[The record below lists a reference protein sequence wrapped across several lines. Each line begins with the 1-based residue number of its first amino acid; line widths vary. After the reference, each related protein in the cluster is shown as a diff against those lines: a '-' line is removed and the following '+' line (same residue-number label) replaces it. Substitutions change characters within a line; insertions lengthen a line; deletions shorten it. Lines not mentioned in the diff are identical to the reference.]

1 MEKIISNIKKNKKIK
16 KNIND
21 GLMTTFELELNYK
34 IECEK
39 TKQLQLIKDIR
50 KIEKNI
56 KEKELYNKRKNN
68 INFDKKM
75 SSDYTDSCESDLSDS
90 DNSDNSDNS
99 DKSDNSDNSDNSD
112 KFSEYKNNKDD
123 DSISL
128 CSYNSSYSYNEIEIM
143 K

>member
-1 MEKIISNIKKNKKIK
+1 MEKIISNIKKNNKIK
-16 KNIND
+16 NHVND
-21 GLMTTFELELNYK
+21 NLMTTLELELNYK

-68 INFDKKM
+68 INFSKKNNNNYCESE
-75 SSDYTDSCESDLSDS
+75 SSDITDSECDSSDLSDS
-90 DNSDNSDNS
+90 EYDSSDL
-99 DKSDNSDNSDNSD
+99 
-112 KFSEYKNNKDD
+112 SESSEFQINKDN

-128 CSYNSSYSYNEIEIM
+128 CSYNSSYSYNEIEIIS
-143 K
+143 

>member
-1 MEKIISNIKKNKKIK
+1 MEKIISNIKKNNKIK
-16 KNIND
+16 KHIND
-21 GLMTTFELELNYK
+21 DLMTTIELELNYK

-68 INFDKKM
+68 INFSKKNNNNYCESE
-75 SSDYTDSCESDLSDS
+75 SSDITDSECDSSDLSDS
-90 DNSDNSDNS
+90 EYDSSDL
-99 DKSDNSDNSDNSD
+99 
-112 KFSEYKNNKDD
+112 SESSEFQINKDN

-128 CSYNSSYSYNEIEIM
+128 CSYNSSYSYNEIEIIS
-143 K
+143 

>member
-1 MEKIISNIKKNKKIK
+1 MEKIISNIKKHKNTK
-16 KNIND
+16 KNMND
-21 GLMTTFELELNYK
+21 EIITTIELELNYK

-68 INFDKKM
+68 INLNN
-75 SSDYTDSCESDLSDS
+75 SNSDSSDS
-90 DNSDNSDNS
+90 DSSDSENSINLCD
-99 DKSDNSDNSDNSD
+99 
-112 KFSEYKNNKDD
+112 KNN

-128 CSYNSSYSYNEIEIM
+128 CSYNSYYSYNEIEIIS
-143 K
+143 

>member
-1 MEKIISNIKKNKKIK
+1 MEKIISNIKKNNKIK
-16 KNIND
+16 KHIND
-21 GLMTTFELELNYK
+21 DLMTTLELELNYK

-68 INFDKKM
+68 INFSKKNNNNYCESE
-75 SSDYTDSCESDLSDS
+75 SSDITDSECDSSDLSDS
-90 DNSDNSDNS
+90 EYDSSDL
-99 DKSDNSDNSDNSD
+99 
-112 KFSEYKNNKDD
+112 SESSEFQINKDN

-128 CSYNSSYSYNEIEIM
+128 CSYNSSYSYNEIEIIS
-143 K
+143 